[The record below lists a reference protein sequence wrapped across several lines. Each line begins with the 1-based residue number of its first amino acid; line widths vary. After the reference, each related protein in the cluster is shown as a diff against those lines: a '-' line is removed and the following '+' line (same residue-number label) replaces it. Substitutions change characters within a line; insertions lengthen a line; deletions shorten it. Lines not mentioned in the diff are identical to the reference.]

1 MQRSNGLPL
10 PKDSER
16 SLYKAAAQGCIGAPP
31 GPAARS
37 CSSRLSAARQSPDRS
52 GLPSTAFGAGADKI
66 GLPSGVRGVFGS
78 FTFTH
83 CANAAT
89 FIAKTT
95 AISRIV
101 RMCLIIYSPTPYFPT
116 KRYESFS
123 FSQTDSINSL
133 SANNSNGTV
142 AFQGRVYA
150 LGSSMVISYSM

>member
-83 CANAAT
+83 WANAAT
-89 FIAKTT
+89 FIATTT
-95 AISRIV
+95 AISRILL
-101 RMCLIIYSPTPYFPT
+101 MFLLIYSHTSELPANMF
-116 KRYESFS
+116 
-123 FSQTDSINSL
+123 DS
-133 SANNSNGTV
+133 
-142 AFQGRVYA
+142 
-150 LGSSMVISYSM
+150 

>member
-52 GLPSTAFGAGADKI
+52 GLPSTAFGAGADTI

-89 FIAKTT
+89 FIAKTI
-95 AISRIV
+95 AASRGILMLLLYYY
-101 RMCLIIYSPTPYFPT
+101 RIWKTRRRNPLLAEEG
-116 KRYESFS
+116 RR
-123 FSQTDSINSL
+123 DSL
-133 SANNSNGTV
+133 TEAG
-142 AFQGRVYA
+142 APGWREA
-150 LGSSMVISYSM
+150 RA